1 MTAEHTTPAAPPPA
15 DPPAG
20 PGRAAPAADLPGPPE
35 GAPLLEETPPPDNGT
50 PWQRLDGRMI
60 GADALRILLSMA
72 PAAVALLVVGV
83 EPDAGVVWPLAI
95 LAAWG
100 AFKAVRNTVRW
111 VTTRYR
117 LTDDYLE
124 RRTGLLV
131 RSHRSIRRER
141 VRSVDGEARLLQR
154 LFGLRRVKVGA
165 GQMNTAMES
174 ALVLDAVSRAAARD
188 LHVRL
193 LGEDRAAG
201 PAPAAKTAAATDTAA
216 PNAPAP
222 NAPAPNTAA
231 PAAAGTPVGGEDPEA
246 ATTERPA
253 PRQLSRLRPWW
264 VVYNCFSVWGLLMAA
279 GLAWGGWVTL
289 GMFGFNAF
297 AWVRG
302 LADWGA
308 IGVPG
313 TVAAAVL
320 AAWALG
326 VVGLAVNF
334 ATTYAHFRL
343 ERTTGDHGDVLRT
356 TQGLFRTQEINR
368 DENRLRGATLS
379 EPLLWRW
386 LRVADPAIITTGLS
400 VWSSASAILPRC
412 PREHARNVLAEVVRT
427 GDGDDPLRAPLRR
440 HPAGALRR
448 RLVWAVAVAAA
459 ATAVLAWLAATTA
472 LPHPV
477 WWITGPVLL
486 TAGCGLAVAGY
497 RSLGHTLAGPWV
509 VVRSGA
515 VNRATSVLR
524 TGAVSGVRVR
534 QSLFQRRL
542 GLATVTVSTAAGYGA
557 YEAVDLAAGR
567 AAEFA
572 DRALPGGVAAFL
584 EGEPPVK

>member
-1 MTAEHTTPAAPPPA
+1 MTAEHTTPAVPPPA
-15 DPPAG
+15 APRAEPPTAPPADA
-20 PGRAAPAADLPGPPE
+20 GRAAPVADVPGPPE
-35 GAPLLEETPPPDNGT
+35 GAPLVEETPPPDDGT

-60 GADALRILLSMA
+60 GADALRVLLSMA

-83 EPDAGVVWPLAI
+83 EPDAGVVWPLAV

-111 VTTRYR
+111 ATTRYR

-188 LHVRL
+188 LHARL
-193 LGEDRAAG
+193 LGEDRTTG
-201 PAPAAKTAAATDTAA
+201 PAPAATSAAASAAAATDTAA
-216 PNAPAP
+216 TD
-222 NAPAPNTAA
+222 TAR
-231 PAAAGTPVGGEDPEA
+231 TPVGGEDPA
-246 ATTERPA
+246 AAPPA
-253 PRQLSRLRPWW
+253 GRATRQLSRLRPWW

-343 ERTTGDHGDVLRT
+343 ERTTGEHGDVLRT

-412 PREHARNVLAEVVRT
+412 PREHARSVLTEVLRA
-427 GDGDDPLRAPLRR
+427 GEDNPLRAPLRR

-448 RLVWAVAVAAA
+448 RLVWAVAVAAT

-472 LPHPV
+472 LPHAV
-477 WWITGPVLL
+477 WWVTGPVLL

-497 RSLGHTLAGPWV
+497 RSLGHSFAGPWV

-557 YEAVDLAAGR
+557 YEAVDLAAPR

-584 EGEPPVK
+584 EAEPPAR

>member
-1 MTAEHTTPAAPPPA
+1 MTAEYTSPAVPPPGAAPPTAGPPTDPPA
-15 DPPAG
+15 DPGSTSPV
-20 PGRAAPAADLPGPPE
+20 ADLPVPPD
-35 GAPLLEETPPPDNGT
+35 GAPLVEETPPPDDGT

-60 GADALRILLSMA
+60 GADALRVLLSMA

-100 AFKAVRNTVRW
+100 GFKAVRNTVRW

-188 LHVRL
+188 LHARL
-193 LGEDRAAG
+193 LGEDR
-201 PAPAAKTAAATDTAA
+201 TAAASTVAPSTGAASTAA
-216 PNAPAP
+216 
-222 NAPAPNTAA
+222 T
-231 PAAAGTPVGGEDPEA
+231 AAAGTPAGGEGPEA
-246 ATTERPA
+246 AA
-253 PRQLSRLRPWW
+253 PTGAAPQQLSRLRPRW

-343 ERTTGDHGDVLRT
+343 ERTTGDHGAVLRT

-412 PREHARNVLAEVVRT
+412 PREHARGVLTEVLRA
-427 GDGDDPLRAPLRR
+427 GDDDPLRARLHR

-448 RLVWAVAVAAA
+448 RLVWAVAVATT

-472 LPHPV
+472 LPHAV
-477 WWITGPVLL
+477 WWVTGAVLL
-486 TAGCGLAVAGY
+486 PAGCGLAVAGY
-497 RSLGHTLAGPWV
+497 RSLGHAFAGPWV

-557 YEAVDLAAGR
+557 YEAVDLAAPR

-584 EGEPPVK
+584 EADPPVR